1 MNVDKKSVV
10 PYLYITPWI
19 IGFIL
24 FTGGPIIAT
33 ILLSFTKWD
42 LITPP
47 VWIGF
52 SNFIRMFKVGSE
64 FWWIIRV
71 TLLFTIFSVIIS
83 ISWALFTAILLNQKI
98 RGTNIFSFF
107 YFAPAVVPL
116 IALTFV
122 FQLILNKELGIIN
135 YFLSFIGIKEGPNWL
150 MDKNLVLWVVTVLCI
165 YTYFT
170 GQMMLIFDSA
180 LKEVPK
186 ELYEAAEIDGAN
198 SIDKFFKITLPYIS
212 PILFFNLVTA
222 TINSLN
228 TSFTL
233 IYPLTAGGPGRAT
246 QVISLDIYNNAFK
259 NFRMG
264 YACAEAVILFIITV
278 IVSLL
283 QFKISKKWVYYEA

>member
-1 MNVDKKSVV
+1 
-10 PYLYITPWI
+10 
-19 IGFIL
+19 
-24 FTGGPIIAT
+24 
-33 ILLSFTKWD
+33 
-42 LITPP
+42 
-47 VWIGF
+47 
-52 SNFIRMFKVGSE
+52 MFKIGSE
-64 FWWIIRV
+64 FWEILKVTII
-71 TLLFTIFSVIIS
+71 FTIFSVIIS
-83 ISWALFTAILLNQKI
+83 ITWALFMALLLNQKVY
-98 RGTNIFSFF
+98 GVTIFSFF
-107 YFAPAVVPL
+107 YFASAVVPL

-135 YFLSFIGIKEGPNWL
+135 YILSLIGIKEGPNWL
-150 MDKNLVLWVVTVLCI
+150 MDKNLVIWVVIILCI

-198 SIDKFFKITLPYIS
+198 SIEKFFKITLPAIS

-233 IYPLTAGGPGRAT
+233 IYPLTAGGPGRVT

-259 NFRMG
+259 TFRMG
-264 YACAEAVILFIITV
+264 YACAEAVILFILAV
-278 IVSLL
+278 IVSIV
-283 QFKISKKWVYYEA
+283 QFRLSKRWVYYEV

>member
-1 MNVDKKSVV
+1 MKEKKSIV
-10 PYLYITPWI
+10 PYIYVLPWI

-24 FTGGPIIAT
+24 FTGGPIIFT
-33 ILLSFTKWD
+33 IILSFTKWD

-47 VWIGF
+47 IWIGL
-52 SNFIRMFKVGSE
+52 SNFVRMFKIDSE
-64 FWWIIRV
+64 FWEILKVTII
-71 TLLFTIFSVIIS
+71 FTIFSVIIS
-83 ISWALFTAILLNQKI
+83 ITWALFMALLLNQKVY
-98 RGTNIFSFF
+98 GVTIFSFF
-107 YFAPAVVPL
+107 YFASAVVPL

-135 YFLSFIGIKEGPNWL
+135 YILSLIGIKEGPNWL
-150 MDKNLVLWVVTVLCI
+150 MDKNLVIWVVIILCI

-198 SIDKFFKITLPYIS
+198 SIEKFFKITLPAIS

-233 IYPLTAGGPGRAT
+233 IYPLTAGGPGRVT

-259 NFRMG
+259 TFRMG
-264 YACAEAVILFIITV
+264 YACAEAVILFILAV
-278 IVSLL
+278 IVSIV
-283 QFKISKKWVYYEA
+283 QFRLSKRWVYYEV

>member
-1 MNVDKKSVV
+1 MKEKKSIV
-10 PYLYITPWI
+10 PYIYVLPWI

-24 FTGGPIIAT
+24 FTGGPIIFT
-33 ILLSFTKWD
+33 IILSFTKWD

-47 VWIGF
+47 IWIGL
-52 SNFIRMFKVGSE
+52 SNFVRMFKIGSE
-64 FWWIIRV
+64 FWEILKVTII
-71 TLLFTIFSVIIS
+71 FTIFSVIIS
-83 ISWALFTAILLNQKI
+83 ITWALFMALLLNQKVY
-98 RGTNIFSFF
+98 GVTIFSFF
-107 YFAPAVVPL
+107 YFASAVVPL

-135 YFLSFIGIKEGPNWL
+135 YILSLIGIKEGPNWL
-150 MDKNLVLWVVTVLCI
+150 MDKNLVIWVVIILCI

-198 SIDKFFKITLPYIS
+198 SIEKFFKITLPAIS

-233 IYPLTAGGPGRAT
+233 IYPLTAGGPGRVT

-259 NFRMG
+259 TFRMG
-264 YACAEAVILFIITV
+264 YACAEAVILFILAV
-278 IVSLL
+278 IVSIV
-283 QFKISKKWVYYEA
+283 QFRLSKRWVYYEV

>member
-1 MNVDKKSVV
+1 MKEKKSIV
-10 PYLYITPWI
+10 PYIYVLPWI

-24 FTGGPIIAT
+24 FTGGPIIFT
-33 ILLSFTKWD
+33 IILSFTKWD
-42 LITPP
+42 LITSPI
-47 VWIGF
+47 WIGL
-52 SNFIRMFKVGSE
+52 SNFVRMFKIGSE
-64 FWWIIRV
+64 FWEILKVTII
-71 TLLFTIFSVIIS
+71 FTIFSVIIS
-83 ISWALFTAILLNQKI
+83 ITWALFMALLLNQKVY
-98 RGTNIFSFF
+98 GVTIFSFF
-107 YFAPAVVPL
+107 YFASAVVPL

-135 YFLSFIGIKEGPNWL
+135 YILSLIGIKEGPNWL
-150 MDKNLVLWVVTVLCI
+150 MDKNLVIWVVIILCI

-198 SIDKFFKITLPYIS
+198 SIEKFFKITLPAIS

-233 IYPLTAGGPGRAT
+233 IYPLTAGGPGRVT

-259 NFRMG
+259 TFRMG
-264 YACAEAVILFIITV
+264 YACAEAVILFILAV
-278 IVSLL
+278 IVSIV
-283 QFKISKKWVYYEA
+283 QFRLSKRWVYYEV